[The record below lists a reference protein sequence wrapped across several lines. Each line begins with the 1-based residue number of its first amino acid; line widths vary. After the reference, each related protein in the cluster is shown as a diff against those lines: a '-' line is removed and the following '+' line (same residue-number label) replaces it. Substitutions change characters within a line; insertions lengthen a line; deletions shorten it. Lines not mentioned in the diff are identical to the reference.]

1 MTKLSSA
8 WLRLVASSFVFVGSA
23 AFAATPTVIDPVV
36 LETVKGSAAQSG
48 AAASGQFGSKAA
60 FMTNLSLPITSP
72 TQMKTIDGSTSFN
85 AQLSFPSSNRFLEVF
100 VQPSAT
106 GDLSTVIAGEDLDM
120 NGSIDYSFQ
129 LPFPVS
135 GVCANGIIGCTPGSW
150 SNCNYYEWTATTEG
164 KVSLL
169 GSSALKLGGCYCINT
184 SCGSNLVWTN
194 LSHVLKD
201 LGGGMV
207 GAIQKTNP
215 SFTISDV
222 AIEGTKIAYSGQ
234 DLSRPPGEGGAP
246 SLNPPAPPAQMT
258 YYQSPMSISGAVQTT
273 TTGQAGDPQSLYSL
287 VTSFDPQRQQI
298 PCVDK
303 RIVSLYKSDISEVI
317 EPVGGTG
324 SIQYCGVDCIN
335 IILGTTEHNKW
346 AGNCTIFEEDYR
358 VLVKQ
363 PELIES
369 ATLAKTIF
377 DDYMQ
382 VWIDGEKVW
391 YGPNANFPP
400 ETVGA
405 CENSTDGE
413 AFPDLD
419 ITPTFKRNGEVSSKI
434 RVSVGGRG
442 DGYAL
447 IRIKLK
453 LNECTVMESIQ
464 DGCSTL
470 NGRPEC
476 RLQEEKVDGVSTIR
490 NSNPTGLIV
499 LPSAKTIMETG
510 CDDALLTRDWWHK
523 EKVFFCDSTGYD
535 FSDAT
540 KRFGTVINSMQTTG
554 MVTDY
559 QDTIKSPTGSWSE
572 LSGTVSL
579 MATDSVADCEMAC
592 KTRKAKV
599 DTQATVLGTSSQF
612 QADPQNYD
620 IIYHTCNSN
629 GLCPVE
635 AGAEIVK
642 DCQCL
647 NEFSEAASVMQM
659 LRLGS
664 QDAICSD
671 GVPKP
676 LSSP

>member
-8 WLRLVASSFVFVGSA
+8 WLRLVASSFVFVESA
-23 AFAATPTVIDPVV
+23 AFAATFTEIDPAV
-36 LETVKGSAAQSG
+36 LAAAKGSAAQSG
-48 AAASGQFGSKAA
+48 AAASGQFGSQAV
-60 FMTNLSLPITSP
+60 FTTNLSLPVTSP
-72 TQMKTIDGSTSFN
+72 TQMTTIDGSTSFN

-106 GDLSTVIAGEDLDM
+106 GDLSTLIAGEDLDM

-164 KVSLL
+164 KISLL

-184 SCGSNLVWTN
+184 SCGSNLVWSN

-222 AIEGTKIAYSGQ
+222 AIDGTKIAYSGQ
-234 DLSRPPGEGGAP
+234 DLSLPPGADGAP
-246 SLNPPAPPAQMT
+246 SLNPPAPPAQMD
-258 YYQSPMSISGAVQTT
+258 YYQSPMSISGATQAA

-303 RIVSLYKSDISEVI
+303 RIVSLYKSNISEVI

-335 IILGTTEHNKW
+335 IILGKTDHNRW
-346 AGNCTIFEEDYR
+346 AGNCTIYEEDYR

-363 PELIES
+363 PDLIES
-369 ATLAKTIF
+369 ATLVKTIF

-382 VWIDGEKVW
+382 VWVDGTKIW

-400 ETVGA
+400 ETAGR
-405 CENSTDGE
+405 CENSTDGQ
-413 AFPDLD
+413 ATPNLD
-419 ITPTFKRNGEVSSKI
+419 VTPTFKRNGEVSSKI
-434 RVSVGGRG
+434 RVSVGGKG

-453 LNECTVMESIQ
+453 LNECTVSESIQ

-470 NGRPEC
+470 KSRPEC

-490 NSNPTGLIV
+490 NSNPTGLMI

-510 CDDALLTRDWWHK
+510 CNDALLTRDWWQK
-523 EKVFFCDSTGYD
+523 EKVFLCDTAGYD
-535 FSDAT
+535 FADAK
-540 KRFGTVINSMQTTG
+540 KRFGTVISSMQTTG
-554 MVTDY
+554 EVTDY
-559 QDTIKSPTGSWSE
+559 QDTIKSSTGDWSE
-572 LSGTVSL
+572 SPGSL
-579 MATDSVADCEMAC
+579 TQMTPDSVSDCEMAC
-592 KTRKAKV
+592 KTRKGKI
-599 DTQATVLGTSSQF
+599 DTQTNLLGPSSQH
-612 QADPQNYD
+612 QTNTQSYD